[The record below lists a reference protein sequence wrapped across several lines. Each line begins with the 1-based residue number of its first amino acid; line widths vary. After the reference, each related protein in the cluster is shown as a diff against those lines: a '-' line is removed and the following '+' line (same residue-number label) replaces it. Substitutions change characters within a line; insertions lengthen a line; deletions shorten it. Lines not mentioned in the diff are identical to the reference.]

1 MQEPSPALSRRTFV
15 GGATALAAASLAFPQ
30 AAFAVTAAE
39 KQAEADAVRNQLV
52 GLNADLEAAAERYY
66 GALDEQNAARTAM
79 EAEQVK
85 IDEATAQIANLQD
98 HLGTRARSM
107 YRSGSATFLDFL
119 MGATSFAE
127 FTQNWDILNGLN
139 ENDTQMVAETKTLRE
154 TVEASKAEY
163 AKQEKIA
170 ADKAAEASSASYT
183 VTQHAA
189 RGAIVDSAGVI
200 LARDTTVYDVYLRIP
215 APPGT
220 DLRETVKAIE
230 SLTGSK
236 DVETQL
242 AAFFA
247 AASAGELP
255 VMQGVG
261 SDVLTSFYKA
271 DLVQSGAV
279 RAAARGVRT
288 WPNGTLLP
296 HALGFTGPITAEQWP
311 TARRRGLAMDAVIGQ
326 SGLEAAYDDLLRG
339 QDGRVLVNTGF
350 DGAVRRTVPLR
361 DAAPGATLVLTVD
374 SDLQKELQNAL
385 LSQIEVL
392 RTTKAAGAGREC
404 CAGAAVVVDVQTGGI
419 LAAASVPG
427 FDLNRYRS
435 DYAALSADAAAPLLD
450 RVCQGL
456 YAPGSAFKPAVAAA
470 ALTAGIDPAAT
481 VNCTGRYGFYS
492 GYQPGCLQ
500 YGHGGPVDLRTALE
514 YSCNIFFYDV
524 GRRLGVDVFSA
535 MARQL
540 GLATP
545 TGVEITEAQGR
556 LTWSSDENYQAGLT
570 LMAAIGQGNT
580 AVTPL
585 QLAAYAATLA
595 NCGQRPALHF
605 ADRAVNAA
613 TGETVWQYAPTFT
626 TVPGGEGVFGPIRD
640 GMKRMA
646 RTTRVLREAPVAC
659 AAKTGSPQL
668 ADTLPGGG
676 HYVNSVLIGYA
687 PADDP
692 QIAMAVVLEYGGGGS
707 NAAPILRAVLDAVFG
722 G

>member
-1 MQEPSPALSRRTFV
+1 MANRKNSHRRRV
-15 GGATALAAASLAFPQ
+15 RVAVLMVLCGAVF
-30 AAFAVTAAE
+30 AAFFARLAWMQFVR
-39 KQAEADAVRNQLV
+39 AD
-52 GLNADLEAAAERYY
+52 YY
-66 GALDEQNAARTAM
+66 
-79 EAEQVK
+79 
-85 IDEATAQIANLQD
+85 
-98 HLGTRARSM
+98 
-107 YRSGSATFLDFL
+107 
-119 MGATSFAE
+119 
-127 FTQNWDILNGLN
+127 
-139 ENDTQMVAETKTLRE
+139 
-154 TVEASKAEY
+154 
-163 AKQEKIA
+163 
-170 ADKAAEASSASYT
+170 ADKAAEASSSSYT

-189 RGAIVDSAGVI
+189 RGAIVDSAGVV

-361 DAAPGATLVLTVD
+361 EAAPGATLVLTVD
-374 SDLQKELQNAL
+374 SALQKELQNAL

-392 RTTKAAGAGREC
+392 RTAKAAGAGREC
-404 CAGAAVVVDVQTGGI
+404 RAGAAVVVDVQTGGI

-605 ADRAVNAA
+605 ANRAVNAA

-626 TVPGGEGVFGPIRD
+626 TVSGGEGVFGPIRD

-707 NAAPILRAVLDAVFG
+707 NAAPILRAVLDAVFDG
-722 G
+722 

>member
-1 MQEPSPALSRRTFV
+1 MANRKNSHRRRVRVAVLMVLCGAVFTAFFARLAWMQFV
-15 GGATALAAASLAFPQ
+15 R
-30 AAFAVTAAE
+30 
-39 KQAEADAVRNQLV
+39 AD
-52 GLNADLEAAAERYY
+52 YY
-66 GALDEQNAARTAM
+66 
-79 EAEQVK
+79 
-85 IDEATAQIANLQD
+85 
-98 HLGTRARSM
+98 
-107 YRSGSATFLDFL
+107 
-119 MGATSFAE
+119 
-127 FTQNWDILNGLN
+127 
-139 ENDTQMVAETKTLRE
+139 
-154 TVEASKAEY
+154 
-163 AKQEKIA
+163 

-189 RGAIVDSAGVI
+189 RGAIVDSAGVV

-247 AASAGELP
+247 AASAGELS

-361 DAAPGATLVLTVD
+361 EAAPGATLVLTVD
-374 SDLQKELQNAL
+374 SALQKELQNAL

-404 CAGAAVVVDVQTGGI
+404 RAGAAVVVDAQTGGI

-427 FDLNRYRS
+427 FDLNRYRA
-435 DYAALSADAAAPLLD
+435 DYAVLSADAAAPLLD

-646 RTTRVLREAPVAC
+646 RTTRVLREAPVVC

>member
-1 MQEPSPALSRRTFV
+1 MANRKNSHRRRV
-15 GGATALAAASLAFPQ
+15 RVAVLMVLCGAVF
-30 AAFAVTAAE
+30 AAFFARLAWMQFVR
-39 KQAEADAVRNQLV
+39 AD
-52 GLNADLEAAAERYY
+52 YY
-66 GALDEQNAARTAM
+66 
-79 EAEQVK
+79 
-85 IDEATAQIANLQD
+85 
-98 HLGTRARSM
+98 
-107 YRSGSATFLDFL
+107 
-119 MGATSFAE
+119 
-127 FTQNWDILNGLN
+127 
-139 ENDTQMVAETKTLRE
+139 
-154 TVEASKAEY
+154 
-163 AKQEKIA
+163 

-189 RGAIVDSAGVI
+189 RGAIVDSAGVV

-311 TARRRGLAMDAVIGQ
+311 SARRRGLAMDAVIGQ

-361 DAAPGATLVLTVD
+361 EAAPGATLVLTVD
-374 SDLQKELQNAL
+374 SSLQKELQNAL

-404 CAGAAVVVDVQTGGI
+404 RAGAAVVVDVQTGGI

-427 FDLNRYRS
+427 FDLNRYRA

-470 ALTAGIDPAAT
+470 ALTVGIDPAAT

-556 LTWSSDENYQAGLT
+556 LTWSSDENYQAGLA

-595 NCGQRPALHF
+595 NFGQRPALHF

-646 RTTRVLREAPVAC
+646 RTNRVLREAPVAC

-722 G
+722 V

>member
-1 MQEPSPALSRRTFV
+1 MANRKNSHRRRV
-15 GGATALAAASLAFPQ
+15 RVAVLMVLCGAVF
-30 AAFAVTAAE
+30 AAFFARLAWMQFVR
-39 KQAEADAVRNQLV
+39 AD
-52 GLNADLEAAAERYY
+52 YY
-66 GALDEQNAARTAM
+66 
-79 EAEQVK
+79 
-85 IDEATAQIANLQD
+85 
-98 HLGTRARSM
+98 
-107 YRSGSATFLDFL
+107 
-119 MGATSFAE
+119 
-127 FTQNWDILNGLN
+127 
-139 ENDTQMVAETKTLRE
+139 
-154 TVEASKAEY
+154 
-163 AKQEKIA
+163 

-189 RGAIVDSAGVI
+189 RGAIVDSAGVV

-220 DLRETVKAIE
+220 DLRKTVKAIE

-255 VMQGVG
+255 VAQGVG

-361 DAAPGATLVLTVD
+361 EAAPGATLVLTVD
-374 SDLQKELQNAL
+374 SALQKELQNAL

-404 CAGAAVVVDVQTGGI
+404 RAGAAVVVDVQTGGI

-427 FDLNRYRS
+427 FDLNRYRP

-481 VNCTGRYGFYS
+481 VNCTGRYAFYS

-545 TGVEITEAQGR
+545 TGVELTEAQGR

-595 NCGQRPALHF
+595 NCGQRPTLHF

-626 TVPGGEGVFGPIRD
+626 TVSGGEVVFGPIRD

-646 RTTRVLREAPVAC
+646 QTTRVLREAPVAC

>member
-1 MQEPSPALSRRTFV
+1 MANRKNSHRRRV
-15 GGATALAAASLAFPQ
+15 RVAVLMVLCGAVF
-30 AAFAVTAAE
+30 AAFFARLAWMQFVR
-39 KQAEADAVRNQLV
+39 AD
-52 GLNADLEAAAERYY
+52 YY
-66 GALDEQNAARTAM
+66 
-79 EAEQVK
+79 
-85 IDEATAQIANLQD
+85 
-98 HLGTRARSM
+98 
-107 YRSGSATFLDFL
+107 
-119 MGATSFAE
+119 
-127 FTQNWDILNGLN
+127 
-139 ENDTQMVAETKTLRE
+139 
-154 TVEASKAEY
+154 
-163 AKQEKIA
+163 

-189 RGAIVDSAGVI
+189 RGAIVDSAGVV

-255 VMQGVG
+255 VAQGVG

-339 QDGRVLVNTGF
+339 QDGRVLVNIGF

-361 DAAPGATLVLTVD
+361 EAAPGATLVLTVD
-374 SDLQKELQNAL
+374 SALQKELQNAL

-404 CAGAAVVVDVQTGGI
+404 RAGAAVVVDVQTGGI

-427 FDLNRYRS
+427 FDLNRYRA

-585 QLAAYAATLA
+585 QLAAYAAALA
-595 NCGQRPALHF
+595 NFGQRPALHF

>member
-1 MQEPSPALSRRTFV
+1 MANRKNSHRRRV
-15 GGATALAAASLAFPQ
+15 RVAVLMVLCGAVF
-30 AAFAVTAAE
+30 AAFFARLAWMQFVR
-39 KQAEADAVRNQLV
+39 AD
-52 GLNADLEAAAERYY
+52 YY
-66 GALDEQNAARTAM
+66 
-79 EAEQVK
+79 
-85 IDEATAQIANLQD
+85 
-98 HLGTRARSM
+98 
-107 YRSGSATFLDFL
+107 
-119 MGATSFAE
+119 
-127 FTQNWDILNGLN
+127 
-139 ENDTQMVAETKTLRE
+139 
-154 TVEASKAEY
+154 
-163 AKQEKIA
+163 

-189 RGAIVDSAGVI
+189 RGAIVDSAGVV

-361 DAAPGATLVLTVD
+361 EAAPGATLVLTVD
-374 SDLQKELQNAL
+374 SALQKELQNAL

-404 CAGAAVVVDVQTGGI
+404 RAGAAVVVDVQTGGI

-427 FDLNRYRS
+427 FDLNRYRA

-595 NCGQRPALHF
+595 NCGQRLTLHF

>member
-1 MQEPSPALSRRTFV
+1 MANRKNSHRRRV
-15 GGATALAAASLAFPQ
+15 RVAVLMVLCGAVF
-30 AAFAVTAAE
+30 AAFFARLAWMQFVR
-39 KQAEADAVRNQLV
+39 AD
-52 GLNADLEAAAERYY
+52 YY
-66 GALDEQNAARTAM
+66 
-79 EAEQVK
+79 
-85 IDEATAQIANLQD
+85 
-98 HLGTRARSM
+98 
-107 YRSGSATFLDFL
+107 
-119 MGATSFAE
+119 
-127 FTQNWDILNGLN
+127 
-139 ENDTQMVAETKTLRE
+139 
-154 TVEASKAEY
+154 
-163 AKQEKIA
+163 

-189 RGAIVDSAGVI
+189 RGAIVDSAGVV

-215 APPGT
+215 APPDT

-255 VMQGVG
+255 VIQGVG

-361 DAAPGATLVLTVD
+361 EAAPGATLVLTVD
-374 SDLQKELQNAL
+374 SALQKELQNAL

-404 CAGAAVVVDVQTGGI
+404 RAGAAVVVDVQTGGI

-427 FDLNRYRS
+427 FDLNRYRA

-595 NCGQRPALHF
+595 NCGQRPTLHF

-646 RTTRVLREAPVAC
+646 RTTRVLRESPVAC

>member
-1 MQEPSPALSRRTFV
+1 MANRKNSHRRRV
-15 GGATALAAASLAFPQ
+15 RVAVLMVLCGAVF
-30 AAFAVTAAE
+30 AAFFARLAWMQFVR
-39 KQAEADAVRNQLV
+39 AD
-52 GLNADLEAAAERYY
+52 YY
-66 GALDEQNAARTAM
+66 
-79 EAEQVK
+79 
-85 IDEATAQIANLQD
+85 
-98 HLGTRARSM
+98 
-107 YRSGSATFLDFL
+107 
-119 MGATSFAE
+119 
-127 FTQNWDILNGLN
+127 
-139 ENDTQMVAETKTLRE
+139 
-154 TVEASKAEY
+154 
-163 AKQEKIA
+163 

-189 RGAIVDSAGVI
+189 RGAIVDSAGVV

-311 TARRRGLAMDAVIGQ
+311 SARRRGLAMDAVIGQ

-361 DAAPGATLVLTVD
+361 EAAPGATLVLTVD
-374 SDLQKELQNAL
+374 SSLQKELQNAL

-404 CAGAAVVVDVQTGGI
+404 RAGAAVVVDVQTGGI

-427 FDLNRYRS
+427 FDLNRYRA

-470 ALTAGIDPAAT
+470 ALTASIDPAAT

-556 LTWSSDENYQAGLT
+556 LTWSSDENYQAGLA

>member
-1 MQEPSPALSRRTFV
+1 MANRKNSHRRRV
-15 GGATALAAASLAFPQ
+15 RVAVLMVLCGAVF
-30 AAFAVTAAE
+30 AAFFARLAWMQFVR
-39 KQAEADAVRNQLV
+39 AD
-52 GLNADLEAAAERYY
+52 YY
-66 GALDEQNAARTAM
+66 
-79 EAEQVK
+79 
-85 IDEATAQIANLQD
+85 
-98 HLGTRARSM
+98 
-107 YRSGSATFLDFL
+107 
-119 MGATSFAE
+119 
-127 FTQNWDILNGLN
+127 
-139 ENDTQMVAETKTLRE
+139 
-154 TVEASKAEY
+154 
-163 AKQEKIA
+163 

-189 RGAIVDSAGVI
+189 RGAIVDSAGVV

-288 WPNGTLLP
+288 WPNGTLLS

-339 QDGRVLVNTGF
+339 QDGRILVNTGF

-361 DAAPGATLVLTVD
+361 EAAPGATLVLTVD
-374 SDLQKELQNAL
+374 SALQKELQNAL

-404 CAGAAVVVDVQTGGI
+404 RAGAAVVVDVQTGGI

-427 FDLNRYRS
+427 FDLNRYRA

-585 QLAAYAATLA
+585 QLAVYAAALA

-626 TVPGGEGVFGPIRD
+626 TVPGGEGVFGPVRD

-722 G
+722 R

>member
-1 MQEPSPALSRRTFV
+1 MANRKNSHRRRV
-15 GGATALAAASLAFPQ
+15 RVAVLMVLCGAVF
-30 AAFAVTAAE
+30 AAFFARLAWMQFVR
-39 KQAEADAVRNQLV
+39 AD
-52 GLNADLEAAAERYY
+52 YY
-66 GALDEQNAARTAM
+66 
-79 EAEQVK
+79 
-85 IDEATAQIANLQD
+85 
-98 HLGTRARSM
+98 
-107 YRSGSATFLDFL
+107 
-119 MGATSFAE
+119 
-127 FTQNWDILNGLN
+127 
-139 ENDTQMVAETKTLRE
+139 
-154 TVEASKAEY
+154 
-163 AKQEKIA
+163 

-189 RGAIVDSAGVI
+189 RGAIVDSAGVV

-255 VMQGVG
+255 VAQGVG

-361 DAAPGATLVLTVD
+361 EAAPGATLVLTVD
-374 SDLQKELQNAL
+374 SSLQKELQNAL

-404 CAGAAVVVDVQTGGI
+404 RAGAAVVVDVQTGGI

-427 FDLNRYRS
+427 FDLNRYRA

-456 YAPGSAFKPAVAAA
+456 YAPGSTFKPAVAAA
-470 ALTAGIDPAAT
+470 ALTAGIDPVAT

-545 TGVEITEAQGR
+545 TGVELTEAQGR

-626 TVPGGEGVFGPIRD
+626 TVSGGEGVFGPIRD
-640 GMKRMA
+640 GMKQMA
-646 RTTRVLREAPVAC
+646 RTTRVLREAPVPC

>member
-1 MQEPSPALSRRTFV
+1 MANRKNSHRRRVRVAVLMVLCSAVF
-15 GGATALAAASLAFPQ
+15 
-30 AAFAVTAAE
+30 AAFFARLAWMQFVR
-39 KQAEADAVRNQLV
+39 AD
-52 GLNADLEAAAERYY
+52 YY
-66 GALDEQNAARTAM
+66 
-79 EAEQVK
+79 
-85 IDEATAQIANLQD
+85 
-98 HLGTRARSM
+98 
-107 YRSGSATFLDFL
+107 
-119 MGATSFAE
+119 
-127 FTQNWDILNGLN
+127 
-139 ENDTQMVAETKTLRE
+139 
-154 TVEASKAEY
+154 
-163 AKQEKIA
+163 

-189 RGAIVDSAGVI
+189 RGAIVDSAGVV

-255 VMQGVG
+255 VTQGVG

-361 DAAPGATLVLTVD
+361 EAAPGATLVLTVD
-374 SDLQKELQNAL
+374 SALQKELQNAL

-404 CAGAAVVVDVQTGGI
+404 RAGAAVVVDVQTGGI

-427 FDLNRYRS
+427 FDLNRYRA

-676 HYVNSVLIGYA
+676 HYVDSVLIGYA

>member
-1 MQEPSPALSRRTFV
+1 MANRKNSHRRRV
-15 GGATALAAASLAFPQ
+15 RVAVLMVLCGAVF
-30 AAFAVTAAE
+30 AAFFARLAWMQFVR
-39 KQAEADAVRNQLV
+39 AD
-52 GLNADLEAAAERYY
+52 YY
-66 GALDEQNAARTAM
+66 
-79 EAEQVK
+79 
-85 IDEATAQIANLQD
+85 
-98 HLGTRARSM
+98 
-107 YRSGSATFLDFL
+107 
-119 MGATSFAE
+119 
-127 FTQNWDILNGLN
+127 
-139 ENDTQMVAETKTLRE
+139 
-154 TVEASKAEY
+154 
-163 AKQEKIA
+163 

-189 RGAIVDSAGVI
+189 RGAIVDSAGVV

-247 AASAGELP
+247 AASAGELS

-361 DAAPGATLVLTVD
+361 EAAPGATLVLTVD
-374 SDLQKELQNAL
+374 SALQKELQNAL

-404 CAGAAVVVDVQTGGI
+404 RAGAAVVVDAQTGGI

-427 FDLNRYRS
+427 FDLNRYRA
-435 DYAALSADAAAPLLD
+435 DYAELSTDAAAPLLD

-470 ALTAGIDPAAT
+470 ALTAGIDLAAT

>member
-1 MQEPSPALSRRTFV
+1 MPAIGPRSEWLPRPYLSHFLTNKSIFYRGDPMANRKNSHRRRV
-15 GGATALAAASLAFPQ
+15 RVAVLMVLCGAVF
-30 AAFAVTAAE
+30 AAFFARLAWMQFVR
-39 KQAEADAVRNQLV
+39 AD
-52 GLNADLEAAAERYY
+52 YY
-66 GALDEQNAARTAM
+66 
-79 EAEQVK
+79 
-85 IDEATAQIANLQD
+85 
-98 HLGTRARSM
+98 
-107 YRSGSATFLDFL
+107 
-119 MGATSFAE
+119 
-127 FTQNWDILNGLN
+127 
-139 ENDTQMVAETKTLRE
+139 
-154 TVEASKAEY
+154 
-163 AKQEKIA
+163 

-189 RGAIVDSAGVI
+189 RGAIVDSAGVV

-361 DAAPGATLVLTVD
+361 EAAPGATLVLTVD
-374 SDLQKELQNAL
+374 SALQKELQNAL

-404 CAGAAVVVDVQTGGI
+404 RTGAAVVVDVQPGGI

-427 FDLNRYRS
+427 FDLNRYRA

-470 ALTAGIDPAAT
+470 ALTTGIDPAAT
-481 VNCTGRYGFYS
+481 VNCTGRYGFYR

-595 NCGQRPALHF
+595 NCGQRPTLHF

-613 TGETVWQYAPTFT
+613 TGETVWQYAPTFA
-626 TVPGGEGVFGPIRD
+626 TVSGGEGVFGPIRD

>member
-1 MQEPSPALSRRTFV
+1 MANRKNSHRRRV
-15 GGATALAAASLAFPQ
+15 RVAVLMVLCGAVF
-30 AAFAVTAAE
+30 AAFFARLAWMQFVR
-39 KQAEADAVRNQLV
+39 AD
-52 GLNADLEAAAERYY
+52 YY
-66 GALDEQNAARTAM
+66 
-79 EAEQVK
+79 
-85 IDEATAQIANLQD
+85 
-98 HLGTRARSM
+98 
-107 YRSGSATFLDFL
+107 
-119 MGATSFAE
+119 
-127 FTQNWDILNGLN
+127 
-139 ENDTQMVAETKTLRE
+139 
-154 TVEASKAEY
+154 
-163 AKQEKIA
+163 

-189 RGAIVDSAGVI
+189 RGAIVDSAGVV

-255 VMQGVG
+255 VAQGVG
-261 SDVLTSFYKA
+261 SEVLTSFYKA

-361 DAAPGATLVLTVD
+361 EAAPGATLVLTVD
-374 SDLQKELQNAL
+374 SALQKELQNAL

-404 CAGAAVVVDVQTGGI
+404 RAGAAVVVDVQTGGI

-427 FDLNRYRS
+427 FDLNRYRA

-456 YAPGSAFKPAVAAA
+456 YAPGVGLQARRGRGGADRGHRPSRHSQLHRAVRVLQRLPAGLPAIRPRRAGRPAHGAGVQLQHLLLRCRAAA
-470 ALTAGIDPAAT
+470 
-481 VNCTGRYGFYS
+481 GR
-492 GYQPGCLQ
+492 GC
-500 YGHGGPVDLRTALE
+500 
-514 YSCNIFFYDV
+514 
-524 GRRLGVDVFSA
+524 VF
-535 MARQL
+535 
-540 GLATP
+540 
-545 TGVEITEAQGR
+545 
-556 LTWSSDENYQAGLT
+556 
-570 LMAAIGQGNT
+570 
-580 AVTPL
+580 
-585 QLAAYAATLA
+585 
-595 NCGQRPALHF
+595 
-605 ADRAVNAA
+605 
-613 TGETVWQYAPTFT
+613 
-626 TVPGGEGVFGPIRD
+626 RD
-640 GMKRMA
+640 GTPV
-646 RTTRVLREAPVAC
+646 RT
-659 AAKTGSPQL
+659 
-668 ADTLPGGG
+668 G
-676 HYVNSVLIGYA
+676 HA
-687 PADDP
+687 H
-692 QIAMAVVLEYGGGGS
+692 
-707 NAAPILRAVLDAVFG
+707 RR
-722 G
+722 

>member
-1 MQEPSPALSRRTFV
+1 M
-15 GGATALAAASLAFPQ
+15 
-30 AAFAVTAAE
+30 AE
-39 KQAEADAVRNQLV
+39 KNNANIGFEKQIWDAACELWGHIPAADYRKVIV
-52 GLNADLEAAAERYY
+52 GLIFLRYISCAFERKFQALLAE
-66 GALDEQNAARTAM
+66 GE
-79 EAEQVK
+79 
-85 IDEATAQIANLQD
+85 
-98 HLGTRARSM
+98 G
-107 YRSGSATFLDFL
+107 F
-119 MGATSFAE
+119 
-127 FTQNWDILNGLN
+127 
-139 ENDTQMVAETKTLRE
+139 ENDRDEYLADNIFFVPE
-154 TVEASKAEY
+154 KARW
-163 AKQEKIA
+163 
-170 ADKAAEASSASYT
+170 S
-183 VTQHAA
+183 
-189 RGAIVDSAGVI
+189 
-200 LARDTTVYDVYLRIP
+200 
-215 APPGT
+215 
-220 DLRETVKAIE
+220 
-230 SLTGSK
+230 
-236 DVETQL
+236 
-242 AAFFA
+242 
-247 AASAGELP
+247 
-255 VMQGVG
+255 
-261 SDVLTSFYKA
+261 
-271 DLVQSGAV
+271 
-279 RAAARGVRT
+279 
-288 WPNGTLLP
+288 
-296 HALGFTGPITAEQWP
+296 
-311 TARRRGLAMDAVIGQ
+311 
-326 SGLEAAYDDLLRG
+326 
-339 QDGRVLVNTGF
+339 
-350 DGAVRRTVPLR
+350 
-361 DAAPGATLVLTVD
+361 
-374 SDLQKELQNAL
+374 
-385 LSQIEVL
+385 
-392 RTTKAAGAGREC
+392 
-404 CAGAAVVVDVQTGGI
+404 
-419 LAAASVPG
+419 
-427 FDLNRYRS
+427 
-435 DYAALSADAAAPLLD
+435 
-450 RVCQGL
+450 
-456 YAPGSAFKPAVAAA
+456 AVAAA

-481 VNCTGRYGFYS
+481 VNCTGRYWFYS

-545 TGVEITEAQGR
+545 TGVEIAEAQGR

-722 G
+722 V

>member
-1 MQEPSPALSRRTFV
+1 MANRKNSHRRRV
-15 GGATALAAASLAFPQ
+15 RVAVLMVLCGAVF
-30 AAFAVTAAE
+30 AAFFARLAWMQFVR
-39 KQAEADAVRNQLV
+39 AD
-52 GLNADLEAAAERYY
+52 YY
-66 GALDEQNAARTAM
+66 
-79 EAEQVK
+79 
-85 IDEATAQIANLQD
+85 
-98 HLGTRARSM
+98 
-107 YRSGSATFLDFL
+107 
-119 MGATSFAE
+119 
-127 FTQNWDILNGLN
+127 
-139 ENDTQMVAETKTLRE
+139 
-154 TVEASKAEY
+154 
-163 AKQEKIA
+163 

-189 RGAIVDSAGVI
+189 RGAIVDSAGVV

-230 SLTGSK
+230 SLIGSK

-361 DAAPGATLVLTVD
+361 EAAPGATLVLTVD
-374 SDLQKELQNAL
+374 SALQKELQNAL

-404 CAGAAVVVDVQTGGI
+404 RAGAAVVVDVQTGGI

-613 TGETVWQYAPTFT
+613 TGEAVWQYAPTFT

-646 RTTRVLREAPVAC
+646 RTTRVLREAPVVC

>member
-1 MQEPSPALSRRTFV
+1 MANRKNSHRRRV
-15 GGATALAAASLAFPQ
+15 RVAVLMVLCGAVF
-30 AAFAVTAAE
+30 AAFFARLAWMQFVR
-39 KQAEADAVRNQLV
+39 AD
-52 GLNADLEAAAERYY
+52 YY
-66 GALDEQNAARTAM
+66 
-79 EAEQVK
+79 
-85 IDEATAQIANLQD
+85 
-98 HLGTRARSM
+98 
-107 YRSGSATFLDFL
+107 
-119 MGATSFAE
+119 
-127 FTQNWDILNGLN
+127 
-139 ENDTQMVAETKTLRE
+139 
-154 TVEASKAEY
+154 
-163 AKQEKIA
+163 

-189 RGAIVDSAGVI
+189 RGAIVDSAGVV

-220 DLRETVKAIE
+220 DLRKTVKAIE

-374 SDLQKELQNAL
+374 SALQKELQNAL

-404 CAGAAVVVDVQTGGI
+404 RAGAAVVVDVQTGGI
-419 LAAASVPG
+419 LAVASVPG

-524 GRRLGVDVFSA
+524 GRRLGVDLFSA

-626 TVPGGEGVFGPIRD
+626 TVSGGEGVFGPIRD

>member
-1 MQEPSPALSRRTFV
+1 MANRKNSHRRRV
-15 GGATALAAASLAFPQ
+15 RVAVLMVLCGAVF
-30 AAFAVTAAE
+30 AAFFARLAWMQFVR
-39 KQAEADAVRNQLV
+39 AD
-52 GLNADLEAAAERYY
+52 YY
-66 GALDEQNAARTAM
+66 
-79 EAEQVK
+79 
-85 IDEATAQIANLQD
+85 
-98 HLGTRARSM
+98 
-107 YRSGSATFLDFL
+107 
-119 MGATSFAE
+119 
-127 FTQNWDILNGLN
+127 
-139 ENDTQMVAETKTLRE
+139 
-154 TVEASKAEY
+154 
-163 AKQEKIA
+163 

-189 RGAIVDSAGVI
+189 RGAIVDSAGVV

-255 VMQGVG
+255 VAQGVG
-261 SDVLTSFYKA
+261 SDVLTSFYKV

-361 DAAPGATLVLTVD
+361 EASPGATLVLTVD
-374 SDLQKELQNAL
+374 SALQKELQNAL

-404 CAGAAVVVDVQTGGI
+404 RAGAAVVVDVQTGGI

-427 FDLNRYRS
+427 FDLNACRA
-435 DYAALSADAAAPLLD
+435 DYAVLAADTAAPLLD
-450 RVCQGL
+450 RTAQGL
-456 YAPGSAFKPAVAAA
+456 YAPGSAFKPAVATA

-481 VNCTGRYGFYS
+481 VNCTGRYGFYN

-524 GRRLGVDVFSA
+524 GRRLGVDTFSA
-535 MARQL
+535 MAQQL
-540 GLATP
+540 GLAAP
-545 TGVEITEAQGR
+545 TGVEVAEARGR
-556 LTWSSDENYQAGLT
+556 LTWSSDGNYQAGLT

-722 G
+722 V

>member
-1 MQEPSPALSRRTFV
+1 MANRKNSHRRRV
-15 GGATALAAASLAFPQ
+15 RVAVLMVLCGAVF
-30 AAFAVTAAE
+30 AAFFARLAWMQFVR
-39 KQAEADAVRNQLV
+39 AD
-52 GLNADLEAAAERYY
+52 YY
-66 GALDEQNAARTAM
+66 
-79 EAEQVK
+79 
-85 IDEATAQIANLQD
+85 
-98 HLGTRARSM
+98 
-107 YRSGSATFLDFL
+107 
-119 MGATSFAE
+119 
-127 FTQNWDILNGLN
+127 
-139 ENDTQMVAETKTLRE
+139 
-154 TVEASKAEY
+154 
-163 AKQEKIA
+163 

-189 RGAIVDSAGVI
+189 RGAIVDSAGVV

-288 WPNGTLLP
+288 WQNGTLLP

-361 DAAPGATLVLTVD
+361 EAAPGATLVLTVD
-374 SDLQKELQNAL
+374 SALQKELQNAL

-404 CAGAAVVVDVQTGGI
+404 RAGAAVVVDVQTGGI

-427 FDLNRYRS
+427 FDLNRYRA

-605 ADRAVNAA
+605 ADRTVNAA

-626 TVPGGEGVFGPIRD
+626 TVSGGEGVFGPIRD

-646 RTTRVLREAPVAC
+646 RTTRVLREAPVVC

>member
-1 MQEPSPALSRRTFV
+1 MPAIGPRSEWLPRHYMSHFLTNKSIFYRGDPMANRKNSHRRRV
-15 GGATALAAASLAFPQ
+15 RVAVLMVLCGAVF
-30 AAFAVTAAE
+30 AAFFARLAWMQFVR
-39 KQAEADAVRNQLV
+39 AD
-52 GLNADLEAAAERYY
+52 YY
-66 GALDEQNAARTAM
+66 
-79 EAEQVK
+79 
-85 IDEATAQIANLQD
+85 
-98 HLGTRARSM
+98 
-107 YRSGSATFLDFL
+107 
-119 MGATSFAE
+119 
-127 FTQNWDILNGLN
+127 
-139 ENDTQMVAETKTLRE
+139 
-154 TVEASKAEY
+154 
-163 AKQEKIA
+163 

-189 RGAIVDSAGVI
+189 RGAIVDSAGVV

-255 VMQGVG
+255 VTQGVG

-361 DAAPGATLVLTVD
+361 EAAPGATLVLTVD
-374 SDLQKELQNAL
+374 SALQKELQNAL

-404 CAGAAVVVDVQTGGI
+404 RAGAAVVVDVQTGGI
-419 LAAASVPG
+419 LAAASVPC
-427 FDLNRYRS
+427 FDLNRYRA

-556 LTWSSDENYQAGLT
+556 LTWRSDENYQAGLT

-585 QLAAYAATLA
+585 QLAAYAAALA

>member
-1 MQEPSPALSRRTFV
+1 MPAIGPRSEWLPRHYMSHFLTNKSIFYRGDPMANRKNSHRRRV
-15 GGATALAAASLAFPQ
+15 RVAVLMVLCGAVF
-30 AAFAVTAAE
+30 AAFFARLAWMQFVR
-39 KQAEADAVRNQLV
+39 AD
-52 GLNADLEAAAERYY
+52 YY
-66 GALDEQNAARTAM
+66 
-79 EAEQVK
+79 
-85 IDEATAQIANLQD
+85 
-98 HLGTRARSM
+98 
-107 YRSGSATFLDFL
+107 
-119 MGATSFAE
+119 
-127 FTQNWDILNGLN
+127 
-139 ENDTQMVAETKTLRE
+139 
-154 TVEASKAEY
+154 
-163 AKQEKIA
+163 

-189 RGAIVDSAGVI
+189 RGAIVDSAGVV

-255 VMQGVG
+255 VVQGVG

-361 DAAPGATLVLTVD
+361 EAAPGATLVLTVD
-374 SDLQKELQNAL
+374 SALQKELQNAL

-404 CAGAAVVVDVQTGGI
+404 RAGAAVVVDVQTGGI
-419 LAAASVPG
+419 LAAASVPC
-427 FDLNRYRS
+427 FDLNRYRA

-585 QLAAYAATLA
+585 QLAAYAAALA

-626 TVPGGEGVFGPIRD
+626 TVSGGEGVFGPIRD

-646 RTTRVLREAPVAC
+646 RTTRVLREGPVAC

-676 HYVNSVLIGYA
+676 HYVDSVLIGYA

>member
-1 MQEPSPALSRRTFV
+1 MANRKNSHRRRV
-15 GGATALAAASLAFPQ
+15 RVAVLMVLCGAVF
-30 AAFAVTAAE
+30 AAFFARLAWMQFVR
-39 KQAEADAVRNQLV
+39 AD
-52 GLNADLEAAAERYY
+52 YY
-66 GALDEQNAARTAM
+66 
-79 EAEQVK
+79 
-85 IDEATAQIANLQD
+85 
-98 HLGTRARSM
+98 
-107 YRSGSATFLDFL
+107 
-119 MGATSFAE
+119 
-127 FTQNWDILNGLN
+127 
-139 ENDTQMVAETKTLRE
+139 
-154 TVEASKAEY
+154 
-163 AKQEKIA
+163 

-189 RGAIVDSAGVI
+189 RGAIVDSAGVV

-361 DAAPGATLVLTVD
+361 EAAPGATLVLTVD
-374 SDLQKELQNAL
+374 SALQKELQNAL

-404 CAGAAVVVDVQTGGI
+404 RAGAAVVVDVQTGGI

-524 GRRLGVDVFSA
+524 GRRMGVDVFSA

-580 AVTPL
+580 VVTPL
-585 QLAAYAATLA
+585 QLAAYAAALA

>member
-1 MQEPSPALSRRTFV
+1 MANRKNSHRRRV
-15 GGATALAAASLAFPQ
+15 RVAVLMVLCGAVF
-30 AAFAVTAAE
+30 AAFFARLAWMQFVR
-39 KQAEADAVRNQLV
+39 AD
-52 GLNADLEAAAERYY
+52 YY
-66 GALDEQNAARTAM
+66 
-79 EAEQVK
+79 
-85 IDEATAQIANLQD
+85 
-98 HLGTRARSM
+98 
-107 YRSGSATFLDFL
+107 
-119 MGATSFAE
+119 
-127 FTQNWDILNGLN
+127 
-139 ENDTQMVAETKTLRE
+139 
-154 TVEASKAEY
+154 
-163 AKQEKIA
+163 

-189 RGAIVDSAGVI
+189 RGAIVDSAGVV

-311 TARRRGLAMDAVIGQ
+311 SARRRGLAMDAVIGQ

-361 DAAPGATLVLTVD
+361 EAAPGATLVLTVD
-374 SDLQKELQNAL
+374 SSLQKELQNAL

-404 CAGAAVVVDVQTGGI
+404 RAGAAVVVDVQTGGI

-427 FDLNRYRS
+427 FDLNRYRA

-456 YAPGSAFKPAVAAA
+456 YAPGSAFKPAVASA
-470 ALTAGIDPAAT
+470 ALTVGIDPAAT

-556 LTWSSDENYQAGLT
+556 LTWSSDENYQAGLA

-595 NCGQRPALHF
+595 NFGQRPALHF

-613 TGETVWQYAPTFT
+613 TGETGWQYAPTFT

-646 RTTRVLREAPVAC
+646 RTNRVLREAPVAC

>member
-1 MQEPSPALSRRTFV
+1 MANRKNSHRRRVRVAVLMVLCSAVF
-15 GGATALAAASLAFPQ
+15 
-30 AAFAVTAAE
+30 AAFFARLAWMQFVR
-39 KQAEADAVRNQLV
+39 AD
-52 GLNADLEAAAERYY
+52 YY
-66 GALDEQNAARTAM
+66 
-79 EAEQVK
+79 
-85 IDEATAQIANLQD
+85 
-98 HLGTRARSM
+98 
-107 YRSGSATFLDFL
+107 
-119 MGATSFAE
+119 
-127 FTQNWDILNGLN
+127 
-139 ENDTQMVAETKTLRE
+139 
-154 TVEASKAEY
+154 
-163 AKQEKIA
+163 

-189 RGAIVDSAGVI
+189 RGAIVDSAGVV

-220 DLRETVKAIE
+220 DLRKTVKAIE

-350 DGAVRRTVPLR
+350 DGAVRRSVPLR
-361 DAAPGATLVLTVD
+361 EAAPGATLVLTVD
-374 SDLQKELQNAL
+374 SALQKELQNAL

-404 CAGAAVVVDVQTGGI
+404 RAGAAVVVDVQTGGI

-427 FDLNRYRS
+427 FDLNRYRA

-668 ADTLPGGG
+668 ADTLPDGG